1 MLFRFHQQSLGLING
16 IFATSLGTVVMS
28 NNIGAI
34 STNAA
39 TAAIG
44 YTFNGVYTA
53 GAGGNFTVS
62 NNTIGSASTTNS
74 SIGSG
79 STTAICTMR
88 GIYNTA
94 TGAISLT
101 GNTIQNCSVYGTG
114 ASVLYGIW
122 NTGGSGTVDINT
134 NKIISCSNTGTG
146 ILWEL
151 LILQ

>member
-1 MLFRFHQQSLGLING
+1 MLQ
-16 IFATSLGTVVMS
+16 
-28 NNIGAI
+28 
-34 STNAA
+34 

-74 SIGSG
+74 ISIGSG

-114 ASVLYGIW
+114 ALFYMVFGIQVVLEQW
-122 NTGGSGTVDINT
+122 T
-134 NKIISCSNTGTG
+134 
-146 ILWEL
+146 
-151 LILQ
+151 LIPTK

>member
-1 MLFRFHQQSLGLING
+1 MLQQLLLVIPLMGFIL
-16 IFATSLGTVVMS
+16 LVLE
-28 NNIGAI
+28 
-34 STNAA
+34 
-39 TAAIG
+39 
-44 YTFNGVYTA
+44 
-53 GAGGNFTVS
+53 NFTVS

-74 SIGSG
+74 ISIGS

-146 ILWEL
+146 VFGNY
-151 LILQ
+151 

>member
-1 MLFRFHQQSLGLING
+1 
-16 IFATSLGTVVMS
+16 
-28 NNIGAI
+28 
-34 STNAA
+34 
-39 TAAIG
+39 
-44 YTFNGVYTA
+44 
-53 GAGGNFTVS
+53 
-62 NNTIGSASTTNS
+62 
-74 SIGSG
+74 
-79 STTAICTMR
+79 MR

-134 NKIISCSNTGTG
+134 NKNFMFKYRD
-146 ILWEL
+146 WYFVEL

>member
-1 MLFRFHQQSLGLING
+1 
-16 IFATSLGTVVMS
+16 MS
-28 NNIGAI
+28 NNTIGAI

-74 SIGSG
+74 ISIGSG

-94 TGAISLT
+94 TGISLT
-101 GNTIQNCSVYGTG
+101 GNTIQNCSVWNRCLC
-114 ASVLYGIW
+114 SIW
-122 NTGGSGTVDINT
+122 YLEYRWFWNSGH
-134 NKIISCSNTGTG
+134 
-146 ILWEL
+146 
-151 LILQ
+151 

>member
-1 MLFRFHQQSLGLING
+1 MLVLEG
-16 IFATSLGTVVMS
+16 ILLQ
-28 NNIGAI
+28 I
-34 STNAA
+34 
-39 TAAIG
+39 
-44 YTFNGVYTA
+44 
-53 GAGGNFTVS
+53 
-62 NNTIGSASTTNS
+62 SASTTNS
-74 SIGSG
+74 ISIGSG

-134 NKIISCSNTGTG
+134 NKIISCSNTG
-146 ILWEL
+146 IFVEL